1 MTASSHPSVLVLGQR
16 DAGTPYRGYLLQ
28 TREARWEVGW
38 ESVGNDANTALSQ
51 SQVTPLVVTKAANA
65 KQNVTTAKDGY
76 RIDDEVAVDL
86 LNVAKLSPKIYKAY
100 KRSHELFRQSLPEDL
115 RPPDHQARSAQAST
129 PDPFLRSSCLGLC
142 DAQPTP

>member
-1 MTASSHPSVLVLGQR
+1 MTASPHPSVLVLGQR

-100 KRSHELFRQSLPEDL
+100 KRSHELFRQSCQKIYVHQIIKQDL
-115 RPPDHQARSAQAST
+115 LKHQLLIL
-129 PDPFLRSSCLGLC
+129 FC
-142 DAQPTP
+142 DLLV